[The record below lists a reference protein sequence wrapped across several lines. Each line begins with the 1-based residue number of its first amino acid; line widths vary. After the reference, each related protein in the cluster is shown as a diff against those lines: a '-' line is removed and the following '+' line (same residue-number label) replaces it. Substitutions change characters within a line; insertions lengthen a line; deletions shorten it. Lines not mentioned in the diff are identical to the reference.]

1 MAISDSSIAQNVFT
15 DVRSALVA
23 ASITTSIGSTVSSAN
38 ITGQYPD
45 KVVSKP
51 QIVILP
57 IAMEEGD
64 YKFSGTYGKRVI
76 NVVIE
81 CYSDKSLGVDQ
92 LADGVRE
99 VLVANGITGLSLVG
113 FSEDYAFVMPGENKY
128 HLKTLTASYMRE

>member
-1 MAISDSSIAQNVFT
+1 MAISDSTLAQNVFT

-45 KVVSKP
+45 KTVSKP

-57 IAMEEGD
+57 IQSDEGD
-64 YKFSGTYGKRVI
+64 FKFGGTEGKKAI
-76 NVVIE
+76 NVIIE

-92 LADGVRE
+92 LADGVRST
-99 VLVANGITGLSLVG
+99 LKANTITGIDLIG
-113 FSEDYAFVMPGENKY
+113 FSEDYAFSMPGENKY
-128 HLKTLTASYMRE
+128 HLKTLTASYQRE